1 MQKKGLV
8 IRVSWGSVKNV
19 TRYLVEYRQKGNLQ
33 DWKSK
38 TPTDPK
44 VLVIEITDS
53 VEYDVTY
60 EIRVFA
66 ENERGKS
73 LPSELK
79 TVHTPLAPTNPS
91 TSK

>member
-38 TPTDPK
+38 TPPDPK
-44 VLVIEITDS
+44 VLVIEIDG

-60 EIRVFA
+60 EIRVIA
-66 ENERGKS
+66 ENEHGKS

-79 TVHTPLAPTNPS
+79 TVHTPPPP

>member
-1 MQKKGLV
+1 M
-8 IRVSWGSVKNV
+8 

-38 TPTDPK
+38 MPPDPK
-44 VLVIEITDS
+44 VLVIEIDG

-60 EIRVFA
+60 EIRVIA

-79 TVHTPLAPTNPS
+79 TVHTPLAPTNPP

>member
-38 TPTDPK
+38 TPPDPK
-44 VLVIEITDS
+44 VLAIEIDG

-60 EIRVFA
+60 EIRVIA

-79 TVHTPLAPTNPS
+79 TVHTPQLAPTNPP